1 VGIAAELRQHAS
13 PIWEAARS
21 HPFVR
26 SIGDGSLPLEKF
38 KFYIRQDYV
47 FLVEFS
53 RVLALAVAR
62 SAELE
67 SMSGYAQLLHE
78 TLHSEME
85 LHRSYCERFGI
96 VRSELEATEAAPTT
110 YAYTRHL
117 LAAAYAG
124 NLAGITA
131 SLIPCQLGYAEI
143 GRDLAEQ
150 GEPKSQPLYSDWI
163 RMYASPEVQEIA
175 AWSCALLDRVAA
187 GAQAQ
192 ARVDLRD
199 IYFTSSRYEFMFW
212 EMADKMERWPV

>member
-1 VGIAAELRQHAS
+1 VGVAGEFRQHAA
-13 PIWEAARS
+13 PIWDAARN

-26 SIGDGSLPLEKF
+26 GIGDGSLPPEKF
-38 KFYIRQDYV
+38 KFYIRQDYA

-53 RVLALAVAR
+53 RVLALAAAR

-67 SMSGYAQLLHE
+67 SMSRYSHLLHE
-78 TLHSEME
+78 TLHTEME
-85 LHRSYCERFGI
+85 LHRAYCERFGI

-117 LAAAYAG
+117 LAVAYSG
-124 NLAGITA
+124 DLAGITA

-143 GRDLAEQ
+143 GRELAEQ

-175 AWSCALLDRVAA
+175 EWSCALLDRVAA
-187 GAQAQ
+187 GAQSQ
-192 ARVDLRD
+192 AHDRLRE
-199 IYFTSSRYEFMFW
+199 IYVTSSRYEFMFW